1 MTGAWFVEAE
11 MMPMNLPA
19 QTPEPAPLHDLQ
31 ITLTLTL
38 GAPSAD
44 GWHARVL
51 LPDRSVRDFASP
63 FELVRY
69 LSWPQQIERRR
80 GGGGLR

>member
-1 MTGAWFVEAE
+1 MVHVD
-11 MMPMNLPA
+11 PPA
-19 QTPEPAPLHDLQ
+19 LAPEPAPSRDLQ
-31 ITLTLTL
+31 VTLTLTL
-38 GAPSAD
+38 GAPGAA

-51 LPDRSVRDFASP
+51 LPDSSVRDFASP

-69 LSWPQQIERRR
+69 LSWPQVAERRR